1 MFDDKIKVGT
11 HIALKDS
18 KNRIFISR
26 KILTPEREELIL
38 VKETDMRYCLCS
50 PKTFEK
56 EIEKFNNKLDVYM
69 GDEEREETI
78 KRQLETLKKA
88 RRILMDKDG
97 RITLNEELT
106 EYDEILEIGGIDK
119 IYLEPYINIK
129 SK

>member
-1 MFDDKIKVGT
+1 MLDIK
-11 HIALKDS
+11 
-18 KNRIFISR
+18 FIR
-26 KILTPEREELIL
+26 ENPEI
-38 VKETDMRYCLCS
+38 VKE
-50 PKTFEK
+50 
-56 EIEKFNNKLDVYM
+56 
-69 GDEEREETI
+69 
-78 KRQLETLKKA
+78 A